1 MRLRL
6 LLFLL
11 LFFGHK
17 VSTAQE
23 FQQRQA
29 LWDSTLLWIGAKEYS
44 LARNGLERLHLEF
57 PTSTKVLYNLGV
69 VYAREHLDQQAYDVF
84 SKLAALDPK
93 FPNLQRTLGL
103 LAIRTGQKGRVAVD
117 HFKRAIEEDST
128 RFDAWMNLGSLS
140 LGLND
145 HRAAAEYLKKAQQL
159 TQNEWTPS
167 LELSRTYR
175 RIRDL
180 DSASDIWQRI
190 PQSGINQADFS
201 SELALVLI
209 EFNQWDSAMTMLR
222 KAFNHA
228 MDDPIHRMN
237 FAVMLMETKR
247 FEEAEKVLISLED
260 QKDLY
265 IPLALNF
272 AALNLKRGKID
283 EAIDRLNALVKELPE
298 LGVAWMNLGIAYEH
312 KLMKREA
319 CHCWQKSANLGTP
332 NAQNFLANECVEF

>member
-1 MRLRL
+1 MRARL

-11 LFFGHK
+11 LFFGYR

-23 FQQRQA
+23 FQQRQS
-29 LWDSTLLWIGAKEYS
+29 LWDSTLIWIGEKEYS
-44 LARNGLERLHLEF
+44 LARHGLERLQVEF
-57 PTSTKVLYNLGV
+57 PASTKVLYNLGV
-69 VYAREHLDQQAYDVF
+69 VYAREHLDQQAYSVF
-84 SKLAALDPK
+84 SKLANLDPK

-103 LAIRTGQKGRVAVD
+103 LAVRTGQKATVAVE
-117 HFKRAIEEDST
+117 HFKRAIEEDTT

-145 HRAAAEYLKKAQQL
+145 HRSAVAYLKKAQQL

-175 RIRDL
+175 RIRHL
-180 DSASDIWQRI
+180 YSASAIWQKV
-190 PQSGINQADFS
+190 PMSGINQADFS

-222 KAFNHA
+222 KAFNYA

-237 FAVMLMETKR
+237 YAVTLLETKR
-247 FEEAEKVLISLED
+247 FDEAEKVLTSLED
-260 QKDLY
+260 QKDLST
-265 IPLALNF
+265 PLSLNF

-283 EAIDRLNALVKELPE
+283 EAIDRLNALVKDQPE

-319 CHCWQKSANLGTP
+319 CHCWQKSADLGTP
-332 NAQNFLANECVEF
+332 NAQKFLANECVEF

>member
-1 MRLRL
+1 MRFGFLL
-6 LLFLL
+6 FPLLFL
-11 LFFGHK
+11 GVG

-23 FQQRQA
+23 FQQRQS
-29 LWDSTLLWIGAKEYS
+29 LWDSTLIWIGEKEYS
-44 LARNGLERLHLEF
+44 LARNGLERLQKEF
-57 PTSTKVLYNLGV
+57 PSSTKVLFNLGV
-69 VYAREHLDQQAYDVF
+69 VYSREHLDQSAYSVF
-84 SKLAALDPK
+84 SILADLDPK

-103 LAIRTGQKGRVAVD
+103 LALRTGQKATVAVE
-117 HFKRAIEEDST
+117 HFKKAIDEDTT

-145 HRAAAEYLKKAQQL
+145 HRAAAAYLKKAQQL

-175 RIRDL
+175 RIRHL
-180 DSASDIWQRI
+180 DSASAIWQKV
-190 PQSGINQADFS
+190 PLAGINQADFS
-201 SELALVLI
+201 AELALVLI
-209 EFNQWDSAMTMLR
+209 ELNQWDSAMTMLR
-222 KAFNHA
+222 KAFNYA

-237 FAVMLMETKR
+237 FAVTLLETKR
-247 FEEAEKVLISLED
+247 FEEAEKVLLSLLD
-260 QKDLY
+260 QKDMH

-283 EAIDRLNALVKELPE
+283 EAIDRLNTLVKEQPE
-298 LGVAWMNLGIAYEH
+298 LGVAWMNLGIAYDH

-319 CHCWQKSANLGTP
+319 CHCWQKSADLGTP